1 MRARSRSE
9 TEGLKPFRATIM
21 IPLILGLVA
30 AQMTISSTLS
40 AWAET
45 QAAID
50 AVTLAHR
57 EAPDA
62 LPMQD
67 PVETK

>member
-1 MRARSRSE
+1 
-9 TEGLKPFRATIM
+9 M
-21 IPLILGLVA
+21 IPLILGLAA

-50 AVTLAHR
+50 AVTLAHSDMPSPVPI
-57 EAPDA
+57 A
-62 LPMQD
+62 D
-67 PVETK
+67 PIETKIALAR